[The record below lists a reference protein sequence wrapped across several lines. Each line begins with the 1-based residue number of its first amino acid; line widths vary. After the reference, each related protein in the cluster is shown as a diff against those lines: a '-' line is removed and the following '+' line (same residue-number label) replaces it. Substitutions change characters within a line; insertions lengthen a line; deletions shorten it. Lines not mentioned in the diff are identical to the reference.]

1 MFLLIGVIEAL
12 GALPSGLGILGAE
25 WVRWLAL
32 GGIFLI
38 LAGRAHLSS
47 GSAGAKGDQTGAEAG
62 RRHVEGGCRVAPGTD
77 EAQRQRELTK
87 QALAQ
92 SAGKLEQRV
101 RAELD
106 WKARLRRDGPRYAA
120 IAGGAIVL
128 IGTIVI
134 VRSRLRAATRARR
147 RWLRRRSTTSP
158 PSSQKIRK
166 EIKKGGDKTPIWQ
179 KVVLRGVSAA
189 GAAGGADVAKRVVD
203 RQEAMAGAE
212 PRS

>member
-1 MFLLIGVIEAL
+1 M
-12 GALPSGLGILGAE
+12 
-25 WVRWLAL
+25 
-32 GGIFLI
+32 
-38 LAGRAHLSS
+38 
-47 GSAGAKGDQTGAEAG
+47 
-62 RRHVEGGCRVAPGTD
+62 APGTD

-87 QALAQ
+87 QALAE

-120 IAGGAIVL
+120 IAGGAVLL
-128 IGTIVI
+128 IGTIVF
-134 VRSRLRAATRARR
+134 VRSRLRRDKGEEEIAPTTLEDLAAE
-147 RWLRRRSTTSP
+147 LE
-158 PSSQKIRK
+158 KIRK

-179 KVVLRGVSAA
+179 KLVLRGVGAA
-189 GAAGGADVAKRVVD
+189 GAAGGAEAAKRITA

>member
-1 MFLLIGVIEAL
+1 
-12 GALPSGLGILGAE
+12 
-25 WVRWLAL
+25 
-32 GGIFLI
+32 
-38 LAGRAHLSS
+38 
-47 GSAGAKGDQTGAEAG
+47 
-62 RRHVEGGCRVAPGTD
+62 VAPGTD

-120 IAGGAIVL
+120 IAGGAILL
-128 IGTIVI
+128 IGTLVI
-134 VRSRLRAATRARR
+134 VRSRLRRDKGEEEVAPTTLEDLAAE
-147 RWLRRRSTTSP
+147 LE
-158 PSSQKIRK
+158 KIRK

-179 KVVLRGVSAA
+179 KVVLSGVTAA
-189 GAAGGADVAKRVVD
+189 GAAGGAQIAKRVTA
-203 RQEAMAGAE
+203 RQEATAGAE